1 MRRLSSSYIRLGCSE
16 WYSQSSASRHQA
28 RRWGRAVR
36 RAVTAQLA
44 QHDNVHKTGIAI
56 MSNAQAIETDNRYI
70 DFWNAVLVPKFNDW
84 RHILAGGLHL
94 HSAKVFPALAV
105 RRGDSVL
112 GAGLLR
118 TNGRCLRI
126 PAGWSRREADRS
138 GKRPQTNAAFRRK
151 SAPTKRHLWEDRSPE
166 AKHSFRCERGV
177 CFTGLCRHPVLGDV
191 HGAL

>member
-1 MRRLSSSYIRLGCSE
+1 LG
-16 WYSQSSASRHQA
+16 H
-28 RRWGRAVR
+28 AVR

-105 RRGDSVL
+105 RSGDSVL
-112 GAGLLR
+112 DAGCGWGDTAIELAQLIGPTGSVVGLDCCGAFLDA
-118 TNGRCLRI
+118 GRADAKA
-126 PAGWSRREADRS
+126 AGWA
-138 GKRPQTNAAFRRK
+138 T
-151 SAPTKRHLWEDRSPE
+151 
-166 AKHSFRCERGV
+166 
-177 CFTGLCRHPVLGDV
+177 
-191 HGAL
+191 